1 MVKHAGGALL
11 PMLEIDRSSGVPI
24 GHQLASGI
32 RNLIL
37 HGELAPGQRLPSSRT
52 LSRDQR
58 VSRTT
63 AVGVYEQLAAEG
75 LIISKI
81 GAGAFVSDAL
91 ETLYVGKRDTADR
104 PEPDSRTPARLDRLA
119 RSASER
125 YFSRLP
131 HPTHS
136 RAFVTGTPDLDSFP
150 VAQWARLTARHWRQD
165 RSEILGY
172 PQPGGLPRLREAIAQ
187 HLRAN
192 RGVTCEAS
200 EVFVF
205 NGAQDA
211 FNWIG
216 NTLLDP
222 GDAVWFENPGA
233 IGARN
238 SLISAGARP
247 IPVPVDDEGMSVAAG
262 LERAPDFR
270 LAFVTPSHQHPLG
283 VTMSMERRFEL
294 LMAAER
300 AGAWIVEDDYDGE
313 FYYSGRPPPTL
324 RSVDTTGRVIY
335 VGTFSKSLFPAL
347 RLGFVVAPPSVV
359 DVFDRL
365 AGATS
370 QGTATNQQ
378 AVLASFIEEGHF
390 AAHIRRM
397 RKLYQERQTALIEAA
412 DEHLAGLMEVKR
424 AESGIQ
430 TVGYL
435 APGFDEVEVARR
447 AESVEVIGTP
457 ISRFCL
463 EPIGISALALG
474 FSTCSRRDSLWGVK
488 CLRTILEGMA
498 REVRG

>member
-1 MVKHAGGALL
+1 MAKHAGGALL
-11 PMLEIDRSSGVPI
+11 PMLAIDRASGAPI
-24 GHQLASGI
+24 GQQLARGI
-32 RNLIL
+32 RDLIL
-37 HGELAPGQRLPSSRT
+37 NGELPPGQRLPSSRT
-52 LSRDQR
+52 LSRDQG

-75 LIISKI
+75 LIVSKVGS
-81 GAGAFVSDAL
+81 GAYVSEAL
-91 ETLYVGKRDTADR
+91 ETLYAGKLGAAEMRQ
-104 PEPDSRTPARLDRLA
+104 SRARSPARLDKLA
-119 RSASER
+119 RSASET

-131 HPTHS
+131 HPQNS
-136 RAFVTGTPDLDSFP
+136 KAFVTGSPDLDSFP
-150 VAQWARLTARHWRQD
+150 VAQWARLTAREWR
-165 RSEILGY
+165 RNRHETLGY
-172 PQPGGLPRLREAIAQ
+172 PAPGGLPRLRAAIAH

-192 RGVTCEAS
+192 RGVVCEA
-200 EVFVF
+200 EEIFIF

-238 SLISAGARP
+238 SLISAGARLV
-247 IPVPVDDEGMSVAAG
+247 PVPVDDEGICVAEG
-262 LERAPDFR
+262 LARAPGFR

-283 VTMSMERRFEL
+283 VTMSVERRFEL
-294 LMAAER
+294 LQAAER
-300 AGAWIVEDDYDGE
+300 AGAWVVEDDYDGE

-324 RSVDTTGRVIY
+324 RSVDTAGRVIY

-347 RLGFVVAPPSVV
+347 RVGFLVAPPALVE
-359 DVFDRL
+359 VFDRL

-397 RKLYQERQTALIEAA
+397 RKLYEERQNFLIAAARDHLDGLIE
-412 DEHLAGLMEVKR
+412 VRR

-435 APGFDEVEVARR
+435 APGFDEMQVSQR
-447 AESVEVIGTP
+447 AEAAGVICAP
-457 ISRFCL
+457 IGRFCL
-463 EPIGISALALG
+463 EPIAVSGLALG
-474 FSTCSRRDSLWGVK
+474 FSVCTERDSQRGARAL
-488 CLRTILEGMA
+488 
-498 REVRG
+498 REVLAALASGRG